1 MSKELT
7 DLKDN
12 LLGKLREVK
21 VDTAAKLKQ
30 ANTLYESIR
39 KQIATLQ
46 DESSEASR
54 LLNVA
59 LKNDMD
65 AAKELKAL
73 EGGKER
79 SYAKPT
85 APAPKVEKP
94 TRAHQRI
101 VRARRIPSPAPV
113 AKA

>member
-7 DLKDN
+7 ELKDN

-21 VDTAAKLKQ
+21 ADTAAKLKQ

-46 DESSEASR
+46 TESVEASR

-59 LKNDMD
+59 IKNDMD

-79 SYAKPT
+79 SYAKKD
-85 APAPKVEKP
+85 APAPKAEERV
-94 TRAHQRI
+94 RSHRRI
-101 VRARRIPSPAPV
+101 VRARNMPGPI

>member
-21 VDTAAKLKQ
+21 ADTAAKLKQ
-30 ANTLYESIR
+30 ANTLYENLR

-46 DESSEASR
+46 DECIEAAR
-54 LLNVA
+54 LLSIA
-59 LKNDMD
+59 LKNDYA

-73 EGGKER
+73 EGGER
-79 SYAKPT
+79 TYAKSV
-85 APAPKVEKP
+85 APAPKVEE
-94 TRAHQRI
+94 RVRSHRRI
-101 VRARRIPSPAPV
+101 VRARNMPLPA